1 MAYCLSLYATVGED
15 RVIDHVVFVVHGIGP
30 LAELSFRNLVDAG
43 KHIVHVL

>member
-1 MAYCLSLYATVGED
+1 MLSVICTVTIGED

-43 KHIVHVL
+43 KQIVLE